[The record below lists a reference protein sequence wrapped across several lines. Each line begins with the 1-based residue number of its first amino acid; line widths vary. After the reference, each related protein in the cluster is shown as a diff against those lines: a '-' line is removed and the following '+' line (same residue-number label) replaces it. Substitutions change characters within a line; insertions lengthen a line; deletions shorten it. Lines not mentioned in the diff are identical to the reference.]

1 MRRRPSLF
9 FLLCC
14 LLVIVAGGMSSLQDL
29 LKTPAEGGCEYC
41 DLAAN
46 QPRWLPPLGLAMPSL
61 LLDLAPETLLPLL
74 LPAVVPPPRQAMS
87 SLAQNAAVWMESDG
101 V

>member
-14 LLVIVAGGMSSLQDL
+14 LLLIVAGGMNSLQDL
-29 LKTPAEGGCEYC
+29 LHKPEEGGCEYC
-41 DLAAN
+41 DLAVN
-46 QPRWLPPLGLAMPSL
+46 QPRWLPPLGLSVPSI

-74 LPAVVPPPRQAMS
+74 MPVVVPPPRQTIG
-87 SLAQNAAVWMESDG
+87 SLAQSSAALSEADG